1 MALPENR
8 NRSRVTVVGAGTS
21 GYLTVLYLCTKF
33 PVKHIT
39 WIYPKINQPIGVGEA
54 SVPEVQEFLND
65 LGISLDD
72 VVRNCNGNFKI
83 GVKFVDWWK
92 KGTTFYHPFGL
103 TDEESV
109 ELEYMM
115 QNNIVPENLLTEYSD
130 LASHFDVKLLTAYL
144 DQKFTEFSNL
154 TIERRFVN
162 SLDEVSDNIVVDCT
176 GFKKSFINQNNPDNF
191 ISITDTIPNNQVFVY
206 RADYADKTTQQV
218 PYTTMIAQDYGWIW
232 NIPLADKITYGYV
245 HDSKYDVKQS
255 FIDYVESQVGTIDT
269 SKINTVPMITGR
281 NKNHMLHTDTKTV
294 CGVGLSSCFI
304 EPLEATGLYLT
315 VFGIRLLGQYL
326 QQQIT
331 DEVYNKTYNNEFDAV
346 LDFVVAH
353 YKYSE
358 RDNEYWQHYNT
369 VGLELYR
376 PNGIFPDRSWDYII
390 AGFNDNE
397 RELTIK
403 AESILKLRKGLH
415 FSKWMQHAGYSK

>member
-1 MALPENR
+1 M
-8 NRSRVTVVGAGTS
+8 
-21 GYLTVLYLCTKF
+21 
-33 PVKHIT
+33 
-39 WIYPKINQPIGVGEA
+39 GEA

-72 VVRNCNGNFKI
+72 IIRNCNGNFKV

-92 KGTTFYHPFGL
+92 KGTSFYHPFGL
-103 TDEESV
+103 TDIESV

-115 QNNIVPENLLTEYSD
+115 QNNIVPENLLTDYFD

-162 SLDEVSDNIVVDCT
+162 SLDEVTDSFIVDCT
-176 GFKKSFINQNNPDNF
+176 GFKKSFINQRDPNNF
-191 ISITDTIPNNQVFVY
+191 VSITNIIPNDQVFVY
-206 RADYADKTTQQV
+206 RSDYADKSTQQV

-245 HDSKYDVKQS
+245 HSRRYDVKQA
-255 FIDYVESQVGTIDT
+255 FIDYVESQVGPIDKT
-269 SKINTVPMITGR
+269 KINTVEMTTGR
-281 NKNHMLHTDTKTV
+281 NKKHILHTDNKTV
-294 CGVGLSSCFI
+294 CCVGLSSCFI
-304 EPLEATGLYLT
+304 EPLEATGLYLA
-315 VFGIRLLGQYL
+315 VFGIRLLGKYL
-326 QQQIT
+326 EQQIT
-331 DEVYNKTYNNEFDAV
+331 EETYSDTYNAEFDAV

-353 YKYSE
+353 YKYST
-358 RDNEYWQHYNT
+358 RDNEYWQHYNN
-369 VGLELYR
+369 VAVELYK
-376 PNGIFPDRSWDYII
+376 PNGIFPNRSWDYII
-390 AGFNDNE
+390 AGFNDND
-397 RELTIK
+397 RELKIK